1 MSKPVLPYDRSSVTH
16 GIVHFGVGGFH
27 RAHQAVYI
35 DDLLS
40 SGKAHEWGIIG
51 VGVLPGDVAMRD
63 ALASQDHLYT
73 VVVKHPDGTTTP
85 RTIGSILDFR
95 FAPEDPQGVVEL
107 LADPQ
112 TRIISLTVTEGGY
125 HVHEVT
131 GEIDTSDPAL
141 AADLANPQNPTT
153 VFGYITEALRLRR
166 ARGIAPFTVASCD
179 NLPGNGEIAHRMITA
194 FARLA
199 DPELGEWIATEVAFP
214 SGMVD
219 RITPATTPADIE
231 ELERDH
237 GMSDAWP
244 VVCEPFIQWV
254 LEDKFPNGRPPLEE
268 VGVHLVDDVE
278 PYELMKLRL
287 LNGTHQAMAYLGYLA
302 GFRYA
307 HEVCQDPEFTK
318 FLRLY
323 MREEAAP
330 TLRPVPG
337 IDVDDYQEVLV
348 SRFANPAVRD
358 TLSRLAAETSDR
370 IPKFVLPTIQH
381 QVENGGPIAAGALIV
396 ASWARYAEG
405 VDESGEPIDVV
416 DRRREEVMAA
426 AAQNRTDPLSFLRNR
441 DLFGDLIDNS
451 RFKDAYRDALE
462 TLHAHGA
469 RAAVEKVIAG
479 TE

>member
-112 TRIISLTVTEGGY
+112 TRIVSLTVTEGGY

-141 AADLANPQNPTT
+141 AADLKNPQNPTT

-199 DPELGEWIATEVAFP
+199 DPELGKWIDTESTRTQISPPNLTPQFVPLASTQP
-214 SGMVD
+214 GCRHWRWDGDRCRGHSTTSG
-219 RITPATTPADIE
+219 
-231 ELERDH
+231 
-237 GMSDAWP
+237 G
-244 VVCEPFIQWV
+244 
-254 LEDKFPNGRPPLEE
+254 
-268 VGVHLVDDVE
+268 
-278 PYELMKLRL
+278 
-287 LNGTHQAMAYLGYLA
+287 
-302 GFRYA
+302 
-307 HEVCQDPEFTK
+307 
-318 FLRLY
+318 
-323 MREEAAP
+323 
-330 TLRPVPG
+330 
-337 IDVDDYQEVLV
+337 
-348 SRFANPAVRD
+348 
-358 TLSRLAAETSDR
+358 
-370 IPKFVLPTIQH
+370 
-381 QVENGGPIAAGALIV
+381 
-396 ASWARYAEG
+396 
-405 VDESGEPIDVV
+405 
-416 DRRREEVMAA
+416 
-426 AAQNRTDPLSFLRNR
+426 
-441 DLFGDLIDNS
+441 
-451 RFKDAYRDALE
+451 
-462 TLHAHGA
+462 
-469 RAAVEKVIAG
+469 
-479 TE
+479 